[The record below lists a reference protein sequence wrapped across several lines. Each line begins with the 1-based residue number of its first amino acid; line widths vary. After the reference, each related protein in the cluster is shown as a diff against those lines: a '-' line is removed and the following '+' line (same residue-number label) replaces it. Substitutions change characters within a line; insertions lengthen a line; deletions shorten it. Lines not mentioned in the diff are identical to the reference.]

1 VSPLARRNEVDPTV
15 TDRFELFITGREIAN
30 AFSELNDPVDQRRRF
45 EKQIAERGNDEE
57 VHPVLD
63 EDYIRASSTGCRRPP
78 AKASASTGWSCCWPM
93 RRRSATSSSSPTSSR
108 RPGERQRT
116 GKRQGQRAEM
126 YEWFISRRYL
136 KAKHRHGFIS
146 LISLISVAGITVGV
160 IALIVVLSVYSGFT
174 DGLRDQILGINS
186 HIIVQQVGG
195 SIHNYRQV
203 REQIL
208 DADNV
213 VAATPYLYAQT
224 LLSGT
229 SGGTGVVLRGIDPE
243 TAATVIKLPTQM
255 KSGSIGDLVQDET
268 ARIPPIILGK
278 NLAQDMQVG
287 SATGPADLASGP

>member
-1 VSPLARRNEVDPTV
+1 
-15 TDRFELFITGREIAN
+15 
-30 AFSELNDPVDQRRRF
+30 
-45 EKQIAERGNDEE
+45 
-57 VHPVLD
+57 
-63 EDYIRASSTGCRRPP
+63 
-78 AKASASTGWSCCWPM
+78 
-93 RRRSATSSSSPTSSR
+93 
-108 RPGERQRT
+108 
-116 GKRQGQRAEM
+116 M

-213 VAATPYLYAQT
+213 VAATPISMPRPSSAE
-224 LLSGT
+224 
-229 SGGTGVVLRGIDPE
+229 P
-243 TAATVIKLPTQM
+243 AAV
-255 KSGSIGDLVQDET
+255 
-268 ARIPPIILGK
+268 
-278 NLAQDMQVG
+278 
-287 SATGPADLASGP
+287 PASSCAA